1 MSSEIAKSIVDQIEQ
16 GQFEAA
22 RGSIGDGLKQSAAD
36 AVDMKRVNAQV
47 DWMDNP
53 TKEPTGEQ
61 LVKSFNVL
69 SNELN
74 EAKLKLPTGS
84 KELKSDS
91 VRIGSKK
98 VMVSYAQNRKNRV
111 DVYMDGNLFS
121 GDNSYK
127 DLKAAEK
134 EMKDIKK
141 IMSTMSEEG
150 ITVEEIINEI
160 NI

>member
-1 MSSEIAKSIVDQIEQ
+1 M
-16 GQFEAA
+16 
-22 RGSIGDGLKQSAAD
+22 
-36 AVDMKRVNAQV
+36 
-47 DWMDNP
+47 
-53 TKEPTGEQ
+53 
-61 LVKSFNVL
+61 KSFNVL

>member
-1 MSSEIAKSIVDQIEQ
+1 
-16 GQFEAA
+16 
-22 RGSIGDGLKQSAAD
+22 
-36 AVDMKRVNAQV
+36 
-47 DWMDNP
+47 
-53 TKEPTGEQ
+53 
-61 LVKSFNVL
+61 
-69 SNELN
+69 
-74 EAKLKLPTGS
+74 
-84 KELKSDS
+84 
-91 VRIGSKK
+91 
-98 VMVSYAQNRKNRV
+98 MVSYAQNRKNRV